1 MWKNAPNG
9 GLLTYKTE
17 RKKTCKF
24 LKIAEMLEREKR
36 LMSDCE
42 FSRDEDENDKMR
54 LVWIFCCLLKSMSDW
69 VTPKFLRPRL

>member
-24 LKIAEMLEREKR
+24 LKIAEMLEGEKGSCR
-36 LMSDCE
+36 IVNLVVT
-42 FSRDEDENDKMR
+42 KMKT
-54 LVWIFCCLLKSMSDW
+54 IK
-69 VTPKFLRPRL
+69 